1 MRNPIKID
9 NTYIGEGFSPYI
21 IAEMSGNHNGDI
33 NRAKELI
40 KQAKQAGASAVK
52 MQTYTANTMTIDC
65 DKADFQIDGGLWDG
79 KNLYQLYEWAHTPWD
94 WHQALFSYANNLDI
108 TLFSSPFDETAVDF
122 LESLNAPAYKIAS
135 FELVDHPLIA
145 KVAKTKKPMILS
157 TGMATYDEIA
167 EAIQVAKDNGNEEL
181 IVLHCISGYP
191 TPIAE
196 SNLSTIT
203 KLKQDF
209 GVQVGLSD
217 HTLGTTAAV
226 AATAL
231 GATVI
236 EKHFTL
242 KRADGGPD
250 AAFSLEPNEL
260 QQLCS
265 TTKDAWLS
273 LGQANYELKKAETA
287 NLQFRRSIYVVED
300 IKKGEAFNERNIR
313 RIRPGFG
320 LAPKHYESII
330 GAIAEQD
337 IAKGTPMQWELV
349 NKPGQT
355 ED

>member
-9 NTYIGEGFSPYI
+9 NNYIGEDFSPYI

-33 NRAKELI
+33 DRAKELI

-52 MQTYTANTMTIDC
+52 MQTYTADTMTIDC
-65 DKADFQIDGGLWDG
+65 DKDDFQIKGGLWDG
-79 KNLYQLYEWAHTPWD
+79 KNLYQLYEWAHTPWN
-94 WHQALFSYANNLDI
+94 WHQVLFSYANDLGI

-145 KVAKTKKPMILS
+145 KVAKTKKPIILS

-167 EAIQVAKDNGNEEL
+167 EAIKVAKNNGNEEL

-203 KLKQDF
+203 KLKKDF

-217 HTLGTTAAV
+217 HTLGTTASV
-226 AATAL
+226 AATVL

-260 QQLCS
+260 QQLCN

-273 LGQANYELKKAETA
+273 LGQANYELKKAETP
-287 NLQFRRSIYVVED
+287 NLQFRRSVYVVED
-300 IKKGEAFNERNIR
+300 IKKGDTFNEKNIR

-320 LAPKHYESII
+320 LQPKYYNELLGSTATKNIS
-330 GAIAEQD
+330 
-337 IAKGTPMQWELV
+337 KGTPMRWDLCT
-349 NKPGQT
+349 KKT
-355 ED
+355 